1 MIFIQN
7 VPFISIILKLSA
19 PPDYQ
24 GVMES
29 WESTSGLYVIDPFV
43 DRQQLVTVYYDMETE
58 NEGWTVQIVISFSLF
73 LSISLSFYFYPP
85 SVHNTFLP
93 FLYLFISFLLSYL
106 LWICHC
112 IRFSVYNI
120 WLLYLNFSFYYFFLF
135 VITCRFLEQK
145 THKSKVYIADLRG
158 LLLKNLN
165 FIE

>member
-1 MIFIQN
+1 MAFDISTN

-43 DRQQLVTVYYDMETE
+43 DRQQLETVYYDMETE
-58 NEGWTVQIVISFSLF
+58 NEGWTVQIVISFSLSF
-73 LSISLSFYFYPP
+73 YLSLFSLYFYPP

-93 FLYLFISFLLSYL
+93 FLYFFLSFFLSYL

-112 IRFSVYNI
+112 IRFSVYNV
-120 WLLYLNFSFYYFFLF
+120 WLLHLNFSFYYLFL
-135 VITCRFLEQK
+135 ICNHCRFLEQK
-145 THKSKVYIADLRG
+145 PIKV
-158 LLLKNLN
+158 K
-165 FIE
+165 FILQISGDYY